1 MPPLVVDRSSPVPL
15 YFQVASQ
22 LERLIESGELPPGT
36 RLENEI
42 ALADA
47 LGVSRPTMR
56 SAIAYL
62 VDRGLLRRRRGIG
75 TEVLHPKV
83 RRPAELTSLYDD
95 LTKSG
100 REPRT
105 ELLSFGRE
113 PAGEGPGALLELAP
127 EAEVYVLRRLRYAGD
142 EPLALMNNYLPV
154 DLLHL
159 TPDDLARRGL
169 YDLLR
174 TAGISLETAT
184 QTIGAKTATAAEARS
199 LGESRGAALLTMA
212 RTAYDATGRPVEHG
226 FHLYRA
232 SRYTFE
238 LTLTGLAAPST

>member
-1 MPPLVVDRSSPVPL
+1 MPPLLVDRTSPVPL

-22 LERLIESGELPPGT
+22 LEALIESGELPPGT

-42 ALADA
+42 ALADS

-56 SAIAYL
+56 SAISYL
-62 VDRGLLRRRRGIG
+62 VDRGLLRRRRGVG

-83 RRPAELTSLYDD
+83 RRPAELTSLFDD

-100 REPRT
+100 RLPRT
-105 ELLSFGRE
+105 VMLSFDRE
-113 PAGEGPGALLELAP
+113 PAGESAAALLELEPGADI
-127 EAEVYVLRRLRYAGD
+127 YVLRRLRYAGD
-142 EPLALMNNYLPV
+142 EPLALMNNYLPA
-154 DLLHL
+154 DLLEL
-159 TPDDLARRGL
+159 TPDDLAKRGL

-174 TAGISLETAT
+174 SAGVSLKTAT
-184 QTIGAKTATAAEARS
+184 QTIGAKTATVAEARS

-212 RTAYDATGRPVEHG
+212 RTAYDAAGRPVEHG
-226 FHLYRA
+226 SHLYRA

-238 LTLTGLAAPST
+238 LTLTGLA